1 MKICI
6 FGGTFDPIHK
16 GHLHIAKNALSEFSL
31 DKVIFMPSGVSYMK
45 KDVTPSIHR
54 FNMIKEAIK
63 GIDGFE
69 ISDIEIK
76 REGYTYTADTLDQ
89 LKIIYPSD
97 DLYFL
102 IGTDTL
108 FMIEKWYKF
117 EYLLENLK
125 FLVADRN
132 DPESKKKA
140 DELKDKYNADIQF
153 MNCDFYNISST
164 ELRKEIAD
172 TNYDEYVCKDINENV
187 FDYIKSN
194 HLYKPLTDAEMIT
207 LLSKDLK
214 ESRLIHT
221 LGVMDT
227 ASALAKA
234 NGADIKKC
242 EKAALLH
249 DCAKYMPIDEM
260 IAICERNFIELNDL
274 EKADEG
280 LLHSKAGAC
289 LAYEKY
295 GIKDSEIIEAIKWHT
310 TGKPDMSLIEKIIFI
325 SDYIEPNRTHSD
337 KLPMYRMIAMVDINL
352 VCMNILKDT
361 IDYLESIN
369 KKIDS
374 KTIETYQ
381 FYKKLIEE
389 RDKI

>member
-140 DELKDKYNADIQF
+140 DELKDKYNAEIQF

-249 DCAKYMPIDEM
+249 DCAKYIPIDEM

>member
-140 DELKDKYNADIQF
+140 DELKDKYNAEIQF

-260 IAICERNFIELNDL
+260 IAICERNFIDLNDL
-274 EKADEG
+274 EKVDEG

>member
-16 GHLHIAKNALSEFSL
+16 GHIHIAKNALSEFQL
-31 DKVIFMPSGVSYMK
+31 DKVIFMPSGNSYMK
-45 KDVTPSIHR
+45 KEVTPSIHR
-54 FNMIKEAIK
+54 LNMLKKAIE
-63 GIDGFE
+63 GMEGFE
-69 ISDIEIK
+69 LSDLEIK
-76 REGYTYTADTLDQ
+76 REGYTYTADTVDY
-89 LKIIYPSD
+89 LKEHYPD
-97 DLYFL
+97 DKLYFL

-108 FMIEKWYKF
+108 FMLEKWYKF
-117 EYLLENLK
+117 EYLFENLI
-125 FLVADRN
+125 FIVADRN
-132 DPESKKKA
+132 DKESSKKAEEYK
-140 DELKDKYNADIQF
+140 EKYNANIMF
-153 MNCDFYNISST
+153 LNCDFLDISST
-164 ELRKEIAD
+164 AIREEILS
-172 TNYDEYVCKDINENV
+172 TSYDDYKCQDINEEV

-194 HLYKPLTDAEMIT
+194 HLYKPLSDAEMIM

-214 ESRLIHT
+214 ESRLLHT

-234 NGADIKKC
+234 HCADVRKC
-242 EKAALLH
+242 ETAALLH

-260 IAICERNFIELNDL
+260 IAICERNFIKLSDL
-274 EKADEG
+274 EKEDEG

-295 GIKDSEIIEAIKWHT
+295 GIKDSEILEAIKWHT

-337 KLPMYRMIAMVDINL
+337 KLPMYRMIAMADINI

-361 IDYLESIN
+361 LDYLESIN
-369 KKIDS
+369 KKTDEM
-374 KTIETYQ
+374 TVLTYQ
-381 FYKKLIEE
+381 YYKKLISE
-389 RDKI
+389 RKQ